1 MMIRL
6 KNELIFQEEVIVA
19 PSELEINE
27 NVGGGLQRAMSCE
40 SVCSDTSVAV
50 ADLVEP
56 NITGYLCIGIE
67 YDR

>member
-1 MMIRL
+1 M
-6 KNELIFQEEVIVA
+6 VA
-19 PSELEINE
+19 TGELELSE
-27 NVGGGLQRAMSCE
+27 NAPGGLQRAMSCE

-56 NITGYLCIGIE
+56 NVTGYLCIGIE